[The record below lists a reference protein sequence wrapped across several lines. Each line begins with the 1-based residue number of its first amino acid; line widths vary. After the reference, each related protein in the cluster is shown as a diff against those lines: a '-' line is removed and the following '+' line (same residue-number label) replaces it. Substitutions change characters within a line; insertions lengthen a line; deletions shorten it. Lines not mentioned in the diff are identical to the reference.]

1 MSAIKTRRVR
11 TGEKDRLNFRLD
23 PEIKARVVRAAALTG
38 QGVTDFAVST
48 LDEKAGEIIE
58 RYASLELSRE
68 DYQYF
73 LSALSKSSKP
83 SKRSRDA
90 ARRYR
95 RGKRRGVI
103 YHLDN

>member
-11 TGEKDRLNFRLD
+11 TGDKERLNFRLD

-48 LDEKAGEIIE
+48 LDEKAVEIID
-58 RYASLELSRE
+58 RHASLELNSQ

-73 LSALSKSSKP
+73 LRALTRSTQP

-95 RGKRRGVI
+95 QGKRKGVR
-103 YHLDN
+103 YHIDH